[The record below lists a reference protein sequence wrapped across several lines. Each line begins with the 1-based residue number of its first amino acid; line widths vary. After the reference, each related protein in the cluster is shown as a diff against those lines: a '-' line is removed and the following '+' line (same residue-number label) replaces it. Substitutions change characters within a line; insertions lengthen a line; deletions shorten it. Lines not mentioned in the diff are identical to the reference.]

1 MSRRELELALRK
13 LAYPTGEKDP
23 WIVDEAVEET
33 IRGIERLIEEKVQ
46 EAKEEILT
54 TLIPAGYL
62 ITPAGWR

>member
-13 LAYPTGEKDP
+13 LAYTGEKDP

-54 TLIPAGYL
+54 TIIPAGYS